1 MNFNVSLF
9 WYDRCYVLW
18 YLTPLAHKRGCF
30 SMETVLHS
38 VDEYTMA
45 AFMAGTLSDEEHE
58 AVIAYLS
65 ENAEAREL
73 LCMAHEALEAA
84 TIPEPQPIAPPLP
97 AQHSRPAQKP
107 GASKRWMQLT
117 GAAVLVFALGFGLR
131 LTLAPPTS
139 LTRDDVTPSK
149 TTLTVDVS
157 PALDFQWTAI
167 PDAYKYKVVIWDAR
181 GARVVAEHET
191 NATRLSDSD
200 PFVQTLSPILD
211 ASQHYTLRIDAID
224 ARNRLIES
232 SELVSFR
239 VRQ

>member
-1 MNFNVSLF
+1 M
-9 WYDRCYVLW
+9 D
-18 YLTPLAHKRGCF
+18 
-30 SMETVLHS
+30 TVLQP

-45 AFMAGTLSDEEHE
+45 AFMAGTLSDEAQE
-58 AVIAYLS
+58 AVVAYLS

-84 TIPEPQPIAPPLP
+84 TIPEPQPVVETLP
-97 AQHSRPAQKP
+97 DRPARP
-107 GASKRWMQLT
+107 GRSNRWFRLA

-131 LTLAPPTS
+131 VTLGPPNH
-139 LTRDDVTPSK
+139 LTRDN
-149 TTLTVDVS
+149 TTAQTSALTVDVS
-157 PALDFQWTAI
+157 PALNFQWTPI

-191 NATRLSDSD
+191 DATQLSDND
-200 PFVQTLSPILD
+200 PFVQTLHPILH
-211 ASQHYTLRIDAID
+211 ASQQYTLRIDAID

-232 SELVSFR
+232 SDLVSFT